1 MKEWNAF
8 EPEVITE
15 EKNDKGVEVL
25 KMKGIIQRA
34 DTLNQNGRIYPKK
47 LLERELRN
55 YQKLIRERR
64 ALGALDHTDSSV
76 IELNTV
82 SHLITEAK
90 MENGIVYGTV
100 EILPTPKGEL
110 LRKLV
115 ESNVTVGISSRGV
128 GTTRSD
134 GNGYQVVQDDFQL
147 ICWDF
152 VSEPS
157 TPGAFMMRESR
168 EITQEEYKQLQRSL
182 NQSDL
187 IDRIANE
194 ILDWNNDLKGV
205 K

>member
-110 LRKLV
+110 LRKLI